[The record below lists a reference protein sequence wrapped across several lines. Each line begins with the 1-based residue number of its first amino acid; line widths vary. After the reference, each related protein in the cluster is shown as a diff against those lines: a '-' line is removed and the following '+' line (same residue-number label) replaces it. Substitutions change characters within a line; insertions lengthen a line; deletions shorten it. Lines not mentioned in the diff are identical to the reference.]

1 MSKKRLP
8 NGRRF
13 FAHQNSCCAVRG
25 QRIKFQ
31 RDVILGSFTCG
42 ILTLRGCARDRRACA
57 LRADETGDEDMF
69 HVLVAEDNENTRRL
83 METVLRRS
91 GYEVYTAQDG
101 EEALRVMDE
110 HHIDIVLLD
119 VMMPKVDGYAFT
131 QELRENGVNTPI
143 LMITAKQMPADKH
156 KGFLVG
162 TDDYMTKPVD
172 MEEML
177 LRIRALL
184 RRAQIVSERKLTI
197 GEVTLL
203 YDSLTVTR
211 GEDRQTLP
219 QKEFYLLYKLLS
231 YPDKIFTR
239 IQLMDE
245 IWGME
250 SDSADTTVNVHI
262 NRLRRRF
269 EDYPEFEL
277 VAVRGLGYKAVKKI

>member
-1 MSKKRLP
+1 M
-8 NGRRF
+8 
-13 FAHQNSCCAVRG
+13 
-25 QRIKFQ
+25 FQ
-31 RDVILGSFTCG
+31 
-42 ILTLRGCARDRRACA
+42 
-57 LRADETGDEDMF
+57 
-69 HVLVAEDNENTRRL
+69 VLVVEDNLNARIL
-83 METVLRRS
+83 MEKVLRRD
-91 GYEVYTAQDG
+91 GYEVFTAGDG
-101 EEALRVMDE
+101 REALAVMDAQ
-110 HHIDIVLLD
+110 HIDIVLLD
-119 VMMPKVDGYAFT
+119 IMRSGMDGYAFT

-143 LMITAKQMPADKH
+143 LMVTAKQLPADKH

-184 RRAQIVSERKLTI
+184 RRAQIVNARRLQI
-197 GEVTLL
+197 GEVVLE

-211 GEDRQTLP
+211 GEEHQTLP

-250 SDSADTTVNVHI
+250 SESTDTTVNVHI

-269 EDYPEFEL
+269 ENYPEFEL
-277 VAVRGLGYKAVKKI
+277 LAVRGLGYKAVRHG